1 MGLAEIHKRNEN
13 HRAHRAG
20 WLRAAVLGANDG
32 LVSTASLMIGVVSA
46 QRNDFVVTAG
56 LAGIAAGAMSMAV
69 GEYVSVR
76 SQNDIEESD
85 RVLEM
90 EHLAIDPEGELE
102 ELTQIYQE
110 RGISRALRNH
120 YPLSAL
126 GDANEQRF
134 KLGSINCRVNAVAGE
149 ARDFVFAAATTADD
163 CYPLHRMNVSAFVV
177 ISMSRR
183 NACSGVIVS
192 ATMSAT
198 ASIKGT
204 SMPTLC
210 AISNTAAAEATPS
223 TVLGIA
229 IRAFAIEPSRP
240 KTSPKL
246 RLRDSGEPQL
256 ATKSPIPARPAAD
269 SGSAP

>member
-46 QRNDFVVTAG
+46 EKNDFVVTAG

-85 RVLEM
+85 RILEM

-110 RGISRALRNH
+110 RGISRATAEKVAQELHAHDPLGAHLRDELGQH
-120 YPLSAL
+120 ESTKARPLQAAIASAMSFTAGGAVPLLGALAPSLGGKALSIVGITFVGLVIAGVISAKTAGSSVARTTARIVFGGAL
-126 GDANEQRF
+126 GMAITAIVGQ
-134 KLGSINCRVNAVAGE
+134 VA
-149 ARDFVFAAATTADD
+149 
-163 CYPLHRMNVSAFVV
+163 H
-177 ISMSRR
+177 IS
-183 NACSGVIVS
+183 
-192 ATMSAT
+192 
-198 ASIKGT
+198 
-204 SMPTLC
+204 
-210 AISNTAAAEATPS
+210 
-223 TVLGIA
+223 GI
-229 IRAFAIEPSRP
+229 
-240 KTSPKL
+240 
-246 RLRDSGEPQL
+246 
-256 ATKSPIPARPAAD
+256 
-269 SGSAP
+269 

>member
-20 WLRAAVLGANDG
+20 WLRAAVLGVNDG

-46 QRNDFVVTAG
+46 QKNDFVVTAG

-110 RGISRALRNH
+110 RGISRATAEKVAQELHAHDPLGAHLRDELGQH
-120 YPLSAL
+120 EATKARPMQAAIASAL
-126 GDANEQRF
+126 SFTAGGVIPL
-134 KLGSINCRVNAVAGE
+134 LGALAPSLGAKALSIVGITFLGLLLAG
-149 ARDFVFAAATTADD
+149 
-163 CYPLHRMNVSAFVV
+163 V
-177 ISMSRR
+177 ISAKTAGSSIIRTTTRIVFGGALGM
-183 NACSGVIVS
+183 AITAIVGQVAHISGI
-192 ATMSAT
+192 
-198 ASIKGT
+198 
-204 SMPTLC
+204 
-210 AISNTAAAEATPS
+210 
-223 TVLGIA
+223 
-229 IRAFAIEPSRP
+229 
-240 KTSPKL
+240 
-246 RLRDSGEPQL
+246 
-256 ATKSPIPARPAAD
+256 
-269 SGSAP
+269 

>member
-46 QRNDFVVTAG
+46 EKNDFVVTAG

-85 RVLEM
+85 RILEM

-110 RGISRALRNH
+110 RGISRATAEKVAQELHAHDPLGAHLRDELGQH
-120 YPLSAL
+120 ESTKARPLQAAIASAMSFTAGGAIPLLGALAPSLGGKALSIVGITFVGLVIAGVISAKTAGSSVARTTARIVFGGAL
-126 GDANEQRF
+126 GMAITAIVGQ
-134 KLGSINCRVNAVAGE
+134 VA
-149 ARDFVFAAATTADD
+149 
-163 CYPLHRMNVSAFVV
+163 H
-177 ISMSRR
+177 IS
-183 NACSGVIVS
+183 
-192 ATMSAT
+192 
-198 ASIKGT
+198 
-204 SMPTLC
+204 
-210 AISNTAAAEATPS
+210 
-223 TVLGIA
+223 GI
-229 IRAFAIEPSRP
+229 
-240 KTSPKL
+240 
-246 RLRDSGEPQL
+246 
-256 ATKSPIPARPAAD
+256 
-269 SGSAP
+269 